1 MKHFAAIT
9 LLAMVQAVFAAPP
22 TTAPAQDDLAWLLS
36 QGKPKTTQPAAPAS
50 QPFNPAADDDRGARK
65 ATLVMSSGEKIHG
78 RFCTTREKPI
88 RIWNE
93 TDKEYRD
100 VPYNLIQSMEAK
112 ILWERDQ
119 PEWHFKDTGSYIK
132 EFSGHT
138 YPARELQYTVTLT
151 NGQTVTGGI
160 VAPLYLLTK
169 SDDVVFLLN
178 KRQKGEVDGKLKSLE
193 YIKQVIFE

>member
-1 MKHFAAIT
+1 MKHLAAILFLVNAQ
-9 LLAMVQAVFAAPP
+9 LLFAAPP

-50 QPFNPAADDDRGARK
+50 QPFSPAAGDDRGARK

-78 RFCTTREKPI
+78 QFCTTREKPV
-88 RIWNE
+88 RVWNE

-100 VPYNLIQSMEAK
+100 IPYNLIQSMEAK

-119 PEWHFKDTGSYIK
+119 PEWHFKDTGSDIK
-132 EFSGHT
+132 EYSGHT
-138 YPARELQYTVTLT
+138 YPARELQYTVTLI

-178 KRQKGEVDGKLKSLE
+178 KRQKGAVDAKLKSLE